1 MADHEFDYDLFTIGA
16 GSGGVRASRLSA
28 MMGKK
33 VAVAEEYRPGGT
45 CVIRGCVPKKYM
57 VYASGFSKSFKQAR
71 AYGWDVGEP
80 SFDWPTFRD
89 TMNAEVDRLSGIYSR
104 NLANAGVE
112 LIEDRAEL
120 EGPNTIRLVNQDRT
134 VTAKHILIAVG
145 GAPNKDESLPGVEH
159 TITSNELFHLPEL
172 PRHIVI
178 AGGGYIAVE
187 FAQVFAGLGVETCL
201 VYRGETVLRGFDD
214 DVRTA
219 VHEGL
224 KEAGVRVI
232 THTVFEKVE
241 QVDEDSKTKRVTLKN
256 GDVIEDVDQVVFAIG
271 RDPYTRGLGLET
283 AGVEVDEKG
292 AIKVDEYSR
301 TSVENIYAVGDVT
314 DRVNLTPVAIREGA
328 AFVDTVFGGKP
339 NAYDHSTIPSAVFTQ
354 PPVGTVGLTEAEARH
369 QYGEVDI
376 YKSQF
381 RPMKG
386 IITDHPDRMMMKM
399 IVRPSDQVVIG
410 VHLVGDDS
418 PEIIQAVGIAVKA
431 GLTKEQFDATCAVH
445 PSVAEE
451 LVTMKEKWIPPE
463 LRAAE

>member
-28 MMGKK
+28 MKGKT

-57 VYASGFSKSFKQAR
+57 VYASGFSKSFKQAK
-71 AYGWDVGEP
+71 AYGWDVGAP
-80 SFDWPTFRD
+80 SFDWPKFRD

-112 LIEDRAEL
+112 LIEDRAVL
-120 EGPNTIRLVNQDRT
+120 EGPHTIRLVKQDRT

-145 GAPNKDESLPGVEH
+145 GAPNTDESLPGVEH
-159 TITSNELFHLPEL
+159 AITSNELFHLPKL
-172 PRHIVI
+172 PKHIVI

-232 THTVFEKVE
+232 THAVFNKIELTDE
-241 QVDEDSKTKRVTLKN
+241 QTGLKSVTLDN
-256 GDVIEDVDQVVFAIG
+256 GDVIENVDQVVFAIG
-271 RDPYTRGLGLET
+271 RDPYTKGLGLES
-283 AGVEVDEKG
+283 AGVEVNDKG
-292 AIKVDEYSR
+292 AIKVDEYSK
-301 TSVENIYAVGDVT
+301 TSVDNIYAVGDVT

-328 AFVDTVFGGKP
+328 AFVDTVYGGKP
-339 NAYDHSTIPSAVFTQ
+339 NAYDHSTIASAVFTQ
-354 PPVGTVGLTEAEARH
+354 PPVGTVGLTEAEARKA
-369 QYGEVDI
+369 YGEVDI

-399 IVRPSDQVVIG
+399 IVRASDQVVVG

-431 GLTKEQFDATCAVH
+431 GLTKAQFDETCAVH

>member
-28 MMGKK
+28 MKGKK

-57 VYASGFSKSFKQAR
+57 VYASNFSKSFKQAK

-80 SFDWPTFRD
+80 EFNWTQFRD
-89 TMNAEVDRLSGIYSR
+89 TMNAEVDRLSGIYAR

-145 GAPNKDESLPGVEH
+145 GAPNKDDSLKGVEH

-172 PRHIVI
+172 PKHIVI

-232 THTVFEKVE
+232 THTVFDKIELT
-241 QVDEDSKTKRVTLKN
+241 DEGAKTKRVTLKN

-271 RDPYTRGLGLET
+271 RDPYTEGLGLEN
-283 AGVEVDEKG
+283 AGVEVNDKG
-292 AIKVDEYSR
+292 AIKVDEYSK
-301 TSVENIYAVGDVT
+301 TNVDNIYAVGDVT

-328 AFVDTVFGGKP
+328 AFVDTVYGDTP
-339 NAYDHSTIPSAVFTQ
+339 NAYDHATIPSAVFTQ

-369 QYGEVDI
+369 EYGEVDI

-386 IITDHPDRMMMKM
+386 IITDHPDKMMMKM
-399 IVRPSDQVVIG
+399 IVRQSDQVVIG

-431 GLTKEQFDATCAVH
+431 GLTKAQFDATCAVH

>member
-57 VYASGFSKSFKQAR
+57 VYASGFPKSFKQAR

-241 QVDEDSKTKRVTLKN
+241 QIDEDAKIKRVTLKN

>member
-28 MMGKK
+28 MKGKK

-45 CVIRGCVPKKYM
+45 CVIRGCVPKKFM
-57 VYASGFSKSFKQAR
+57 VYASSFSKSFKQAK
-71 AYGWDVGEP
+71 AYGWDVGAP
-80 SFDWPTFRD
+80 SFNWPKFRD

-112 LIEDRAEL
+112 LIEDRAVL
-120 EGPNTIRLVNQDRT
+120 EGPNTIRLVKQDRT

-145 GAPNKDESLPGVEH
+145 GAPNMDDSLPGVEH
-159 TITSNELFHLPEL
+159 AITSNELFHLPKL
-172 PRHIVI
+172 PKHIVI

-232 THTVFEKVE
+232 THTVFDKIELT
-241 QVDEDSKTKRVTLKN
+241 DESAGTKRVSLKN

-271 RDPYTRGLGLET
+271 RDPYTKGLGLET
-283 AGVEVDEKG
+283 AGVEVDDKG
-292 AIKVDEYSR
+292 AIKVDAYSK
-301 TSVENIYAVGDVT
+301 TSVDNIYAVGDVT

-328 AFVDTVFGGKP
+328 AFVDTVYGDKP
-339 NAYDHSTIPSAVFTQ
+339 NAYDHSTIASAVFTQ
-354 PPVGTVGLTEAEARH
+354 PPVGTVGLTEAEARK

-386 IITDHPDRMMMKM
+386 IITDHPDRMMMKL
-399 IVRPSDQVVIG
+399 IVRASDQVVIG

-431 GLTKEQFDATCAVH
+431 GLTKSQFDETCAVH

-463 LRAAE
+463 LRAAQ

>member
-28 MMGKK
+28 MKGKK

-57 VYASGFSKSFKQAR
+57 VYASNFSKSFKQAK

-80 SFDWPTFRD
+80 EFNWTQFRD
-89 TMNAEVDRLSGIYSR
+89 TMNAEVDRLSGIYAR

-145 GAPNKDESLPGVEH
+145 GAPNKDDSLKGVEH

-172 PRHIVI
+172 PKHIVI

-232 THTVFEKVE
+232 THTVFDKIELT
-241 QVDEDSKTKRVTLKN
+241 DEGAKTKRVTLKN

-271 RDPYTRGLGLET
+271 RDPYTEGLGLEN
-283 AGVEVDEKG
+283 AGVAVNDKG
-292 AIKVDEYSR
+292 AIKVDEYSK
-301 TSVENIYAVGDVT
+301 TNVDNIYAVGDVT

-328 AFVDTVFGGKP
+328 AFVDTVYGDTP
-339 NAYDHSTIPSAVFTQ
+339 NAYDHATIPSAVFTQ

-369 QYGEVDI
+369 EYGEVDI

-386 IITDHPDRMMMKM
+386 IITDHPDKMMMKM
-399 IVRPSDQVVIG
+399 IVRQSDQVVIG

-431 GLTKEQFDATCAVH
+431 GLTKAQFDATCAVH

>member
-28 MMGKK
+28 MKGKK

-57 VYASGFSKSFKQAR
+57 VYASNFSKSFKQAK

-80 SFDWPTFRD
+80 EFNWTQFRD
-89 TMNAEVDRLSGIYSR
+89 TMNAEVDRLSGIYAR

-145 GAPNKDESLPGVEH
+145 GAPNKDESLKGVEH

-172 PRHIVI
+172 PKHIVI

-232 THTVFEKVE
+232 THTVFDKIELT
-241 QVDEDSKTKRVTLKN
+241 DEGAKTKRVTLKN

-271 RDPYTRGLGLET
+271 RDPYTEGLGLEN
-283 AGVEVDEKG
+283 AGVEVNDKG
-292 AIKVDEYSR
+292 AIKVDEYSK
-301 TSVENIYAVGDVT
+301 TNVDNIYAVGDVT

-328 AFVDTVFGGKP
+328 AFVDTVYGDTP
-339 NAYDHSTIPSAVFTQ
+339 NAYDHATIPSAVFTQ

-369 QYGEVDI
+369 EYGEVDI

-386 IITDHPDRMMMKM
+386 IITDHPDKMMMKM
-399 IVRPSDQVVIG
+399 IVRQSDQVVIG

-431 GLTKEQFDATCAVH
+431 GLTKAQFDATCAVH

>member
-241 QVDEDSKTKRVTLKN
+241 QVDEDAKTKRVTLKN

>member
-71 AYGWDVGEP
+71 AYGWDMGEP

-241 QVDEDSKTKRVTLKN
+241 QVDEDAKTKRVTLKN